1 MSIVNCR
8 LALGMKVEFILKL
21 VAVDIL
27 RSSFFHPN
35 STVSFFSIAT
45 TLQFTGRSFP
55 LQHYIHARPQA
66 HLYTMYF
73 STALVLALAGAACA
87 APSTENKPRQ
97 QQGQFDASDPDFLS
111 LIPEFGVQQGVNPT
125 GTGDCDGFN
134 AIANKVVPINCDK
147 CPPPRDAYVQQLAK
161 DLNAGNVFGN
171 PVTFNKDPAT
181 ANDAQANKDR
191 ATACLTSLQSFYGSK
206 GVGCPAVA
214 APNMAKQQVTGVR
227 DDQQFIPQAGGAGGA
242 SAAASANTASAS
254 GAARKRKSI

>member
-1 MSIVNCR
+1 MACR
-8 LALGMKVEFILKL
+8 LALVMKVEFILKL
-21 VAVDIL
+21 VAVNIL
-27 RSSFFHPN
+27 RSSFLHLNPA
-35 STVSFFSIAT
+35 SSFFSIAT
-45 TLQFTGRSFP
+45 IIQFTGRSFQTQHHIHTQ
-55 LQHYIHARPQA
+55 LQI

-87 APSTENKPRQ
+87 APSTENKPRQQ

-134 AIANKVVPINCDK
+134 AALNKVVPINCEK
-147 CPPPRDAYVQQLAK
+147 CPPPRDAYVAQLAK

-214 APNMAKQQVTGVR
+214 APNMAKQQISGVR

-242 SAAASANTASAS
+242 SNAGSANAAQAS
-254 GAARKRKSI
+254 GAARLRKSI

>member
-1 MSIVNCR
+1 
-8 LALGMKVEFILKL
+8 
-21 VAVDIL
+21 
-27 RSSFFHPN
+27 
-35 STVSFFSIAT
+35 
-45 TLQFTGRSFP
+45 
-55 LQHYIHARPQA
+55 
-66 HLYTMYF
+66 MYF

-134 AIANKVVPINCDK
+134 AVLNKVVPINCDK

-161 DLNAGNVFGN
+161 DLNAGNSFGN

-181 ANDAQANKDR
+181 ANDPQANKDR

>member
-27 RSSFFHPN
+27 RSSFFPSN

-55 LQHYIHARPQA
+55 LQHYIHARPQV